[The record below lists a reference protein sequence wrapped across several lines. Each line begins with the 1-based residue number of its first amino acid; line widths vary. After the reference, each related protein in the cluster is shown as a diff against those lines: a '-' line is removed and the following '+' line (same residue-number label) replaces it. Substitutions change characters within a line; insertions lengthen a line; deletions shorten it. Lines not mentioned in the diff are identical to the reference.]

1 MVTKNIYIHEHRVPR
16 GVKEKR
22 NQHKSR
28 VIWFTGLSGSGKST
42 VANATEKYL
51 HDMGLQTYILDG
63 DNVRMGLNKDLGFSH
78 EDRTENIRRITE
90 VANLFADAGT
100 IVLTAFISPYRED
113 REKAREIISTDD
125 FIEVFVSADLSV
137 CESRD
142 PKGLYKKARAGEI
155 KGFTGIDAPY
165 EEPLNPEL
173 IVETDKNDIEACAK
187 IVVDYLIEEGVIS
200 KTIV

>member
-1 MVTKNIYIHEHRVPR
+1 MATENLHFHEHRVPR
-16 GVKEKR
+16 EEKEKR

-42 VANATEKYL
+42 VANATEKVL

-90 VANLFADAGT
+90 VANLFADSGS
-100 IVLTAFISPYRED
+100 IILTAFISPYIED
-113 REKAREIISTDD
+113 RDSAREIIGNED

-137 CESRD
+137 CEERD

-165 EEPLNPEL
+165 EEPINPEL
-173 IVETDKNDIEACAK
+173 VVETDKHDIEACTQ
-187 IVVDYLIEEGVIS
+187 IVIEYLVKEGIIS
-200 KTIV
+200 KTLV